1 MNEWL
6 TMKEAMNYLRVT
18 SRTTAYEILYRNNIL
33 VNKTTRKILIN
44 FADLKEKM
52 KAKTFRLGI

>member
-1 MNEWL
+1 
-6 TMKEAMNYLRVT
+6 MNYLRVT